1 MMHLVATNLI
11 LWIEAICKE
20 SVEEIIEHEKEQM
33 GVDEFGLGSKLVR
46 MKISVYISGLLDGKN
61 YVLRVI

>member
-20 SVEEIIEHEKEQM
+20 SVEEIIEYEKEQM
-33 GVDEFGLGSKLVR
+33 GVDEFGLESKLVR
-46 MKISVYISGLLDGKN
+46 L
-61 YVLRVI
+61 

>member
-11 LWIEAICKE
+11 IWIQAICKE

-33 GVDEFGLGSKLVR
+33 SENEFGLEGNLVT
-46 MKISVYISGLLDGKN
+46 ILLN
-61 YVLRVI
+61 FILSHFIEI

>member
-1 MMHLVATNLI
+1 MWKSFYRLGMMHLVATNLI

-46 MKISVYISGLLDGKN
+46 L
-61 YVLRVI
+61 

>member
-20 SVEEIIEHEKEQM
+20 SVEEIIEHEKEEM
-33 GVDEFGLGSKLVR
+33 GVGEFGLESKLVR
-46 MKISVYISGLLDGKN
+46 LWGYLCTFRL
-61 YVLRVI
+61 YR